1 MTQTVP
7 QMNGLGEDVR
17 SIPTCV
23 KLNVQETHAQ
33 QQEEPQALALLVETL
48 LNRTWVQLNVKNYVK
63 HRGTVGPQQT
73 PISADTGAM

>member
-1 MTQTVP
+1 
-7 QMNGLGEDVR
+7 MNGWGEDVR
-17 SIPTCV
+17 SIPTCA

-63 HRGTVGPQQT
+63 HRGMAGPQRILT
-73 PISADTGAM
+73 SADTGAM